1 MKKKILLLLASSLFL
16 AGCSQGD
23 APSSSVNESSSE
35 IPPVSSVEGSISEAS
50 SFEASSIASSV
61 VGSSSEEGT
70 DETSSASESS
80 SEDLSSSE
88 EGSVSE
94 SDSSSEEGSVSE
106 SDSASEED
114 SASSSSS
121 EPSAAGW
128 AGLEG
133 SETYTKLSDFLSEN
147 GITDIS
153 DFPYMDVSQGTE
165 WSYDYNSTHTMFGLV
180 ALTGGNRNNNA
191 ILINAYKEK
200 LSGVGYTNPTE
211 DELDSF
217 INDNYDVFYNP
228 KIPENIFVMGNT
240 GLVLELLDIGSTEFD
255 GWSTFAPV
263 LPDGTA
269 SNQFTEGI
277 MISILV
283 LVF

>member
-23 APSSSVNESSSE
+23 APSSSVDESSSE

-50 SFEASSIASSV
+50 SFETSSIASSV

-70 DETSSASESS
+70 DEASSASESS

-106 SDSASEED
+106 SGSSSEEGSVSESDSASEEN

-165 WSYDYNSTHTMFGLV
+165 WSYDYNSTNTMFGLV

-211 DELDSF
+211 DELNNF

-228 KIPENIFVMGNT
+228 KIPENIFIMGNT
-240 GLVLELLDIGSTEFD
+240 GLVLEVLDIGSTEFD
-255 GWSTFAPV
+255 G
-263 LPDGTA
+263 
-269 SNQFTEGI
+269 
-277 MISILV
+277 
-283 LVF
+283 

>member
-23 APSSSVNESSSE
+23 APSSSVNE
-35 IPPVSSVEGSISEAS
+35 
-50 SFEASSIASSV
+50 
-61 VGSSSEEGT
+61 
-70 DETSSASESS
+70 
-80 SEDLSSSE
+80 
-88 EGSVSE
+88 
-94 SDSSSEEGSVSE
+94 
-106 SDSASEED
+106 
-114 SASSSSS
+114 SSS

-211 DELDSF
+211 DELNSF
-217 INDNYDVFYNP
+217 IYDNYDVFYNP
-228 KIPENIFVMGNT
+228 DVLENIFAMGDT
-240 GLVLELLDIGSTEFD
+240 GLALEVLDIGSTEFD
-255 GWSTFAPV
+255 DYYDPAPV
-263 LPDGTA
+263 VPDGTA

-277 MISILV
+277 MISIQV
-283 LVF
+283 LEY

>member
-23 APSSSVNESSSE
+23 APSSSVNE
-35 IPPVSSVEGSISEAS
+35 
-50 SFEASSIASSV
+50 
-61 VGSSSEEGT
+61 
-70 DETSSASESS
+70 
-80 SEDLSSSE
+80 
-88 EGSVSE
+88 
-94 SDSSSEEGSVSE
+94 
-106 SDSASEED
+106 
-114 SASSSSS
+114 SSS

-228 KIPENIFVMGNT
+228 KILENIFVMGDT
-240 GLVLELLDIGSTEFD
+240 GLALEVLDIGSTEFD
-255 GWSTFAPV
+255 DYYDPAPV
-263 LPDGTA
+263 VPDGTA

-277 MISILV
+277 MISIQV

>member
-70 DETSSASESS
+70 DEASSASESS

-94 SDSSSEEGSVSE
+94 SDS
-106 SDSASEED
+106 ASEEN

-228 KIPENIFVMGNT
+228 DVLENIFVMGDT
-240 GLVLELLDIGSTEFD
+240 GLALEVLDIGSTEFD

-263 LPDGTA
+263 VPDGTA
-269 SNQFTEGI
+269 ANEFTEGI
-277 MISILV
+277 MISIQV
-283 LVF
+283 LEY

>member
-1 MKKKILLLLASSLFL
+1 MVTIMKKKILLLLASSLFL

-23 APSSSVNESSSE
+23 APSSSVNE
-35 IPPVSSVEGSISEAS
+35 
-50 SFEASSIASSV
+50 
-61 VGSSSEEGT
+61 
-70 DETSSASESS
+70 
-80 SEDLSSSE
+80 
-88 EGSVSE
+88 
-94 SDSSSEEGSVSE
+94 
-106 SDSASEED
+106 
-114 SASSSSS
+114 SSS

-211 DELDSF
+211 DELNSF
-217 INDNYDVFYNP
+217 IYDNYDVFYNP
-228 KIPENIFVMGNT
+228 DVLENIFAMGDT
-240 GLVLELLDIGSTEFD
+240 GLALEVLDIGSTEFVD
-255 GWSTFAPV
+255 WSTPAPV
-263 LPDGTA
+263 VPDGTA
-269 SNQFTEGI
+269 ANEFTEGI
-277 MISILV
+277 MISIQV
-283 LVF
+283 LEY